1 MLSAKIR
8 ICSAISSRV
17 SRCPPCTS
25 RGANKRGRK
34 FQQPLQLATH
44 PFFPEHES
52 SESVTL
58 ISKMHLERK
67 NFIEIFFTRT
77 NHSQNFPCSNI
88 IERPDQPRKPNFPF
102 GPHDYG
108 SIPPTK
114 RSQSLNTLLL
124 LLLIR
129 YPIASSYNVP
139 ILIKARRYFL
149 VLQLGRGLGQQWRP
163 LGLVGQRPCRVASPV
178 GGIDSYAQ
186 TASY

>member
-1 MLSAKIR
+1 M
-8 ICSAISSRV
+8 
-17 SRCPPCTS
+17 
-25 RGANKRGRK
+25 
-34 FQQPLQLATH
+34 
-44 PFFPEHES
+44 
-52 SESVTL
+52 
-58 ISKMHLERK
+58 SKMHLERK
-67 NFIEIFFTRT
+67 NFIETFSSHEQMIPKTFRA
-77 NHSQNFPCSNI
+77 PI
-88 IERPDQPRKPNFPF
+88 ISLVPINLENLIPPF